1 MESFIKVN
9 GTALCVETFGD
20 PAEAPLLLIG
30 NTMLTWPDE
39 LCERLAAVRRF
50 VVRYDLR
57 GTGRSTPTGQPST
70 TAPSTTS
77 PTAAPSTGQPS
88 TTAPSTDQPAANLGD
103 GSQPEA
109 AQAGTA
115 SVGSSGLDYT
125 LRDLVADAAGVLDA
139 HGLAAAHV
147 VGFGTGGWIA
157 QLLALDHPE
166 RVAGLTLI
174 ATRPTAP
181 GPNDPDLPE
190 HAPELM
196 AHFMN
201 PPAVDWSDRGQ
212 VVEFMVGNARHLAGA
227 GFDEA
232 EARAGIE
239 RIHDRADVTSRDPGE
254 ALRGDLMGTAFAAM
268 DCTPRWRERL
278 GSIAVP
284 TLVVHG
290 EDDPF
295 FPLGNGRAL
304 AAEIPGAELLV
315 LPGMGNELPRRT
327 WDALVPALVR
337 HTS

>member
-9 GTALCVETFGD
+9 GAALCVETFGD

-57 GTGRSTPTGQPST
+57 GTGRSTPTAQPT
-70 TAPSTTS
+70 TT
-77 PTAAPSTGQPS
+77 
-88 TTAPSTDQPAANLGD
+88 PSTDQPAANPADGFQPD

-109 AQAGTA
+109 AQAEGGSA
-115 SVGSSGLDYT
+115 GSSSLDYT

-157 QLLALDHPE
+157 QLLALDHPD

-212 VVEFMVGNARHLAGA
+212 VVE
-227 GFDEA
+227 
-232 EARAGIE
+232 
-239 RIHDRADVTSRDPGE
+239 
-254 ALRGDLMGTAFAAM
+254 
-268 DCTPRWRERL
+268 
-278 GSIAVP
+278 
-284 TLVVHG
+284 
-290 EDDPF
+290 
-295 FPLGNGRAL
+295 
-304 AAEIPGAELLV
+304 
-315 LPGMGNELPRRT
+315 
-327 WDALVPALVR
+327 
-337 HTS
+337 